1 MWPRLPASP
10 RVATRKAIGEHPET
24 RSSSLSSGC
33 RVLSIASPVNTHLPV
48 QARERTALNRQN
60 ATSLLTIPYQ
70 GEGSTRPFI
79 FAHSPFTRALGGNA
93 SARLVRIAHY
103 PCPLLCTC
111 DTIQEKASAR
121 APCIH
126 PITISRALQV
136 KASTRV
142 HRLCSNLLLKRSA
155 RFVCLNLI
163 CALLC
168 LCDRLRKGISKA
180 HFPSFKPHLKG
191 SARLQGFTLSGQY
204 FFSRAL
210 QGFSKAS
217 LSKILVKGYA
227 REGFNKRSSSS
238 FNQSDTVP
246 ETNRYALPTS

>member
-24 RSSSLSSGC
+24 RSSSLPSGC

-60 ATSLLTIPYQ
+60 ATSLLTIPIKGRALQ
-70 GEGSTRPFI
+70 GPSSSLTRPSQELWEVTLQQDS
-79 FAHSPFTRALGGNA
+79 FASLTIPAL
-93 SARLVRIAHY
+93 
-103 PCPLLCTC
+103 CF
-111 DTIQEKASAR
+111 TIQEKASAR

-142 HRLCSNLLLKRSA
+142 HRLCSNLLIKRSA
-155 RFVCLNLI
+155 RFLCLNLI

-180 HFPSFKPHLKG
+180 SV
-191 SARLQGFTLSGQY
+191 
-204 FFSRAL
+204 
-210 QGFSKAS
+210 S
-217 LSKILVKGYA
+217 LL
-227 REGFNKRSSSS
+227 KRSSLCSAK
-238 FNQSDTVP
+238 VCMP
-246 ETNRYALPTS
+246 ESNLFFALFV

>member
-1 MWPRLPASP
+1 M
-10 RVATRKAIGEHPET
+10 
-24 RSSSLSSGC
+24 
-33 RVLSIASPVNTHLPV
+33 
-48 QARERTALNRQN
+48 QARARTALNRQN

-79 FAHSPFTRALGGNA
+79 FAHSLFTRALGGNA

-121 APCIH
+121 APRIH

-180 HFPSFKPHLKG
+180 SV
-191 SARLQGFTLSGQY
+191 
-204 FFSRAL
+204 
-210 QGFSKAS
+210 S
-217 LSKILVKGYA
+217 LL
-227 REGFNKRSSSS
+227 KRSSLCSAK
-238 FNQSDTVP
+238 VCMP
-246 ETNRYALPTS
+246 ESNRFFALFV

>member
-60 ATSLLTIPYQ
+60 ATSLLIIPYQ

-111 DTIQEKASAR
+111 DISQEKASAR
-121 APCIH
+121 APRLH
-126 PITISRALQV
+126 PIIISRALQA
-136 KASTRV
+136 KAPTRV
-142 HRLCSNLLLKRSA
+142 HRLCSNLLRKRSA
-155 RFVCLNLI
+155 
-163 CALLC
+163 
-168 LCDRLRKGISKA
+168 SKV
-180 HFPSFKPHLKG
+180 HFPPFKPSAQGLCKASRLHSPWSILLLKG
-191 SARLQGFTLSGQY
+191 SARLQQGFTPLIQT
-204 FFSRAL
+204 FFIR
-210 QGFSKAS
+210 G
-217 LSKILVKGYA
+217 VK
-227 REGFNKRSSSS
+227 
-238 FNQSDTVP
+238 P
-246 ETNRYALPTS
+246 C

>member
-1 MWPRLPASP
+1 MEMACFLFIQIDIQAGGSVLYIDLSLFDDFFLVPKTKMQARFNLWLEPSRNEFYAATRLPEVIRIGQLWPRLPASL
-10 RVATRKAIGEHPET
+10 RVATRNAIGEHPET
-24 RSSSLSSGC
+24 RSSSLPRGC

-111 DTIQEKASAR
+111 DTIQEKASAPR
-121 APCIH
+121 IH

-142 HRLCSNLLLKRSA
+142 HRLCSNLLLKGSA
-155 RFVCLNLI
+155 RFVCLNQI
-163 CALLC
+163 CSLL
-168 LCDRLRKGISKA
+168 
-180 HFPSFKPHLKG
+180 
-191 SARLQGFTLSGQY
+191 
-204 FFSRAL
+204 
-210 QGFSKAS
+210 S
-217 LSKILVKGYA
+217 L
-227 REGFNKRSSSS
+227 
-238 FNQSDTVP
+238 
-246 ETNRYALPTS
+246 

>member
-1 MWPRLPASP
+1 M
-10 RVATRKAIGEHPET
+10 
-24 RSSSLSSGC
+24 
-33 RVLSIASPVNTHLPV
+33 

-60 ATSLLTIPYQ
+60 ATSLLTIPIKGRALQ
-70 GEGSTRPFI
+70 GPSSSLTL
-79 FAHSPFTRALGGNA
+79 FTRALGGNA

-121 APCIH
+121 APRIH

-142 HRLCSNLLLKRSA
+142 HRLCSNLLFKRSA

-180 HFPSFKPHLKG
+180 SV
-191 SARLQGFTLSGQY
+191 
-204 FFSRAL
+204 
-210 QGFSKAS
+210 S
-217 LSKILVKGYA
+217 LL
-227 REGFNKRSSSS
+227 KRSSLCSAK
-238 FNQSDTVP
+238 VCMP
-246 ETNRYALPTS
+246 ESNRFFALFV

>member
-1 MWPRLPASP
+1 MWPRSAASP
-10 RVATRKAIGEHPET
+10 RVATRRAIRGEHPET
-24 RSSSLSSGC
+24 RSASLSSGC
-33 RVLSIASPVNTHLPV
+33 RVLSTASPANPHLPV

-121 APCIH
+121 APRIH
-126 PITISRALQV
+126 PITSRALQA
-136 KASTRV
+136 KASTRA

-180 HFPSFKPHLKG
+180 SV
-191 SARLQGFTLSGQY
+191 
-204 FFSRAL
+204 
-210 QGFSKAS
+210 S
-217 LSKILVKGYA
+217 LL
-227 REGFNKRSSSS
+227 KRSS
-238 FNQSDTVP
+238 QGLCKGL
-246 ETNRYALPTS
+246 YA

>member
-24 RSSSLSSGC
+24 RSSSLPSGC

-60 ATSLLTIPYQ
+60 ATSLLIIPYQ

-121 APCIH
+121 APRIH

-180 HFPSFKPHLKG
+180 SV
-191 SARLQGFTLSGQY
+191 
-204 FFSRAL
+204 
-210 QGFSKAS
+210 S
-217 LSKILVKGYA
+217 LL
-227 REGFNKRSSSS
+227 KRSSLCSAKVC
-238 FNQSDTVP
+238 TP
-246 ETNRYALPTS
+246 ESNRFFALFV